1 MFWHEAKENDINLY
15 TYNKSDY
22 LKMTNPKSN
31 KKDSK
36 DSLDD
41 SIKGLNNNILD
52 LTENFKTDMLIPS
65 DWGPGKV
72 VSTDKATKKVV
83 LKIEGN
89 NQEFDMFLLKTY
101 LNIYIYVIFKDA
113 NLRDR
118 KVTLSLNIYLDETI
132 GRLKRKLANIFHAD
146 EKKVFIVY
154 RGLKLTD
161 DEQKFSEFSLYPHD
175 VFLAVINGTC
185 VY

>member
-22 LKMTNPKSN
+22 LKLINPKLN
-31 KKDSK
+31 KKDSFD
-36 DSLDD
+36 DSL
-41 SIKGLNNNILD
+41 KGLNNNILD
-52 LTENFKTDMLIPS
+52 LTENFRPDMMIPS

-72 VSTDKATKKVV
+72 VSVDKANKKVV

-89 NQEFDMFLLKTY
+89 NQEFDMFLLKPY
-101 LNIYIYVIFKDA
+101 LNIYICVNFKDA
-113 NLRDR
+113 NLKDR
-118 KVTLSLNIYLDETI
+118 KVTLSLNIYLDDTI
-132 GRLKRKLANIFHAD
+132 GKLKKKLADIFNAD

-161 DEQKFSEFSLYPHD
+161 DAQKFSEFSLYVHD

-185 VY
+185 NY